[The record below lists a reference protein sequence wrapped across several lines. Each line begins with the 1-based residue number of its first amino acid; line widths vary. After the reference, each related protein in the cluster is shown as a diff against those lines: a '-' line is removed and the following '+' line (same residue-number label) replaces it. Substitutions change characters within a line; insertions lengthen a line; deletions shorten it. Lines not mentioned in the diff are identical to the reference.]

1 MTTSTLST
9 TAFNDLTQSA
19 QDYAL
24 VADAIRYI
32 ESHRREQPE
41 LAQIAGHIGLSEFH
55 FQRLFS
61 RWAGVS
67 PKRFLQALTLQ
78 EARAALTHA
87 DSVLDAAYAAGLS
100 GPGRLHDLFVQ
111 CQAATP
117 GEVKSGGAGLT
128 IAYGVEPTPFGDAL
142 IGVTERGICALSFVG
157 GSSVG
162 GTFAGGSGTSDG
174 AGAALEDLRR
184 RWPAAR
190 LTPDAARTGHLAAQI
205 FGGEQPGRQ
214 PLHLYIKGTNFQMQ
228 VWHALL
234 RIPPGQVTTYGDLA
248 QAIGKPGAA
257 RAVGGAVGSNAIAWL
272 IPCHRVIRSSG
283 AVEGYRWGSE
293 RKRAMLG
300 WEAARA
306 A

>member
-1 MTTSTLST
+1 MTISMTTTPNFSDSLS
-9 TAFNDLTQSA
+9 QSA

-24 VADAIRYI
+24 VAQAIRYI
-32 ESHRREQPE
+32 ESNRREQPE
-41 LAQIAGHIGLSEFH
+41 LAAIAGHVGLSEFH

-67 PKRFLQALTLQ
+67 PKRFLQALTVE
-78 EARAALTHA
+78 EARRSLTRSG
-87 DSVLDAAYAAGLS
+87 SVLDAAYDSGLS

-128 IAYGVEPTPFGDAL
+128 IRYAIQPTPFGDAL
-142 IGVTERGICALSFVG
+142 IGVTERGICALSFV
-157 GSSVG
+157 
-162 GTFAGGSGTSDG
+162 ADG
-174 AGAALEDLRR
+174 EESRAVDDLRR

-190 LTPDAARTGHLAAQI
+190 LVLDREEGAAIAQRIFSGATGQD
-205 FGGEQPGRQ
+205 E

-228 VWHALL
+228 VWQALL
-234 RIPPGQVTTYGDLA
+234 RLPTGSLTTYGDLA
-248 QAIGKPGAA
+248 RTIGRPSAA
-257 RAVGGAVGSNAIAWL
+257 RAVGSAVGSNAIAGL
-272 IPCHRVIRSSG
+272 IPCHRVVRQTGVVDGS
-283 AVEGYRWGSE
+283 RWGND

-300 WEAARA
+300 WEAAQA

>member
-1 MTTSTLST
+1 MTTTLLLHSST
-9 TAFNDLTQSA
+9 TDAGVSQSA

-24 VADAIRYI
+24 VAKAIRYL
-32 ESHRREQPE
+32 EEHHREQPE
-41 LAQIAGHIGLSEFH
+41 LAQIAGHIGLSDFH

-67 PKRFLQALTLQ
+67 PKRFLQALTVGD
-78 EARAALTHA
+78 ARRALYAA

-111 CQAATP
+111 CTAATP

-128 IAYGVEPTPFGDAL
+128 IRYSVQPTPFGPAL
-142 IGVTERGICALSFVG
+142 FGVTERGVCALSFVG
-157 GSSVG
+157 EG
-162 GTFAGGSGTSDG
+162 GEAQ
-174 AGAALEDLRR
+174 AQAELRE

-190 LTPDAARTGHLAAQI
+190 LLADGRESAALAEQI
-205 FGGEQPGRQ
+205 FAGGGSPEA
-214 PLHLYIKGTNFQMQ
+214 LHLYIKGTNFQMQ
-228 VWHALL
+228 VWQALL
-234 RIPPGQVTTYGDLA
+234 RVPAGRVTTYGELA
-248 QAIGKPGAA
+248 QAIGRPSAA
-257 RAVGGAVGSNAIAWL
+257 RAVGSAVSSNAIAWL
-272 IPCHRVIRSSG
+272 IPCHRVIRQTG
-283 AVEGYRWGSE
+283 AVDGYRWGTE

>member
-1 MTTSTLST
+1 MQTMTLPPTPNGSDGLS
-9 TAFNDLTQSA
+9 QSA

-24 VADAIRYI
+24 VAQAIRYI

-41 LAQIAGHIGLSEFH
+41 LAEIAGQVGLSDFH

-67 PKRFLQALTLQ
+67 PKRFLQALTVE
-78 EARAALTHA
+78 EARRSLSRSG
-87 DSVLDAAYAAGLS
+87 SVLDAAYDTGLS

-128 IAYGVEPTPFGDAL
+128 IRYGIQPTPFGDAL

-157 GSSVG
+157 EGESEQAIG
-162 GTFAGGSGTSDG
+162 ELAARWPG
-174 AGAALEDLRR
+174 ARLREDRDEGAAI
-184 RWPAAR
+184 
-190 LTPDAARTGHLAAQI
+190 AQRI
-205 FGGEQPGRQ
+205 FADSRSDE

-228 VWHALL
+228 VWQALL
-234 RIPPGQVTTYGDLA
+234 RVPSGTLTSYGDLA
-248 QAIGKPGAA
+248 QAIGRPSAA
-257 RAVGGAVGSNAIAWL
+257 RAVGSAVGSNAIAWL
-272 IPCHRVIRSSG
+272 IPCHRVIRQTG
-283 AVEGYRWGSE
+283 VVDGYRWGSD

>member
-1 MTTSTLST
+1 MNTTHLTHPTLT
-9 TAFNDLTQSA
+9 GDLSQSA

-32 ESHRREQPE
+32 EAHRREQPE
-41 LAQIAGHIGLSEFH
+41 LAQIARHIGLSDFH

-67 PKRFLQALTLQ
+67 PKRFLQALTLG
-78 EARAALTHA
+78 EAKAALA
-87 DSVLDAAYAAGLS
+87 RNGSVLDAAYDAGLS

-111 CQAATP
+111 CTAATP

-128 IAYGVEPTPFGDAL
+128 IRYAVQPTPFGPAFF
-142 IGVTERGICALSFVG
+142 GVTERGICALSFVG
-157 GSSVG
+157 DG
-162 GTFAGGSGTSDG
+162 GEAQ
-174 AGAALEDLRR
+174 ALAELRE

-190 LTPDAARTGHLAAQI
+190 LLADGRESAALAERI
-205 FGGEQPGRQ
+205 FAGGAGPEA
-214 PLHLYIKGTNFQMQ
+214 LHLYIKGTNFQLQ
-228 VWHALL
+228 VWQALL
-234 RIPPGQVTTYGDLA
+234 RVPLGSVTSYGELA
-248 QAIGKPGAA
+248 QAIGRPGAA
-257 RAVGGAVGSNAIAWL
+257 RAVGSAVGSNAIAWL
-272 IPCHRVIRSSG
+272 IPCHRVIRQTG
-283 AVEGYRWGSE
+283 AVDGYRWGTE

>member
-1 MTTSTLST
+1 MQTMTFPPTPNGSDGLS
-9 TAFNDLTQSA
+9 QSA

-24 VADAIRYI
+24 VERAIRYI

-41 LAQIAGHIGLSEFH
+41 LAEIADHVGLSEFH

-67 PKRFLQALTLQ
+67 PKRFLQALTVE
-78 EARAALTHA
+78 EARRSLTRSG
-87 DSVLDAAYAAGLS
+87 SVLDAAYDTGLS

-128 IAYGVEPTPFGDAL
+128 IRYGIQPTPFGDAL
-142 IGVTERGICALSFVG
+142 IGVTERGICALSFVAEG
-157 GSSVG
+157 ESERAIG
-162 GTFAGGSGTSDG
+162 
-174 AGAALEDLRR
+174 DLHA

-190 LTPDAARTGHLAAQI
+190 LREDRAESAAIAQRI
-205 FGGEQPGRQ
+205 FADSRADE
-214 PLHLYIKGTNFQMQ
+214 PLHLLIKGTNFQMQ
-228 VWHALL
+228 VWQALL
-234 RIPPGQVTTYGDLA
+234 RVPSGSLTTYGDLA
-248 QAIGKPGAA
+248 QAIGRPSAA
-257 RAVGGAVGSNAIAWL
+257 RAVGSAVGSNAIAWL
-272 IPCHRVIRSSG
+272 IPCHRVIRQTG
-283 AVEGYRWGSE
+283 VVDGYRWGSD

-300 WEAARA
+300 WEAAQA

>member
-1 MTTSTLST
+1 MQTMTLVTPNGTNSLS
-9 TAFNDLTQSA
+9 QSA

-24 VADAIRYI
+24 VAQAIRYI

-41 LAQIAGHIGLSEFH
+41 LAEIAGHVGLSDFH

-67 PKRFLQALTLQ
+67 PKRFLQALTVE
-78 EARAALTHA
+78 EARRSLTRSG
-87 DSVLDAAYAAGLS
+87 SVLDAAYDSGLS

-128 IAYGVEPTPFGDAL
+128 IRYGVEPTPFGDAL

-157 GSSVG
+157 EGN
-162 GTFAGGSGTSDG
+162 AERASD
-174 AGAALEDLRR
+174 ELRS

-190 LTPDAARTGHLAAQI
+190 LREDRDESAAIAQRI
-205 FGGEQPGRQ
+205 FADSRSDE
-214 PLHLYIKGTNFQMQ
+214 PLHLLIKGTNFQMQ
-228 VWHALL
+228 VWQALL
-234 RIPPGQVTTYGDLA
+234 RVPLGRLTTYGELA
-248 QAIGKPGAA
+248 QAIGRPSAA
-257 RAVGGAVGSNAIAWL
+257 RAVGSAVGSNAIAWL
-272 IPCHRVIRSSG
+272 IPCHRVIRQTG
-283 AVEGYRWGSE
+283 VVDGYRWGTE

-300 WEAARA
+300 WEAAQA

>member
-1 MTTSTLST
+1 MTEPMTTSADSLFQST
-9 TAFNDLTQSA
+9 

-24 VADAIRYI
+24 VAQAIRYI
-32 ESHRREQPE
+32 ENQRRDQPE
-41 LAQIAGHIGLSEFH
+41 LAAVADHVGLSEFH

-67 PKRFLQALTLQ
+67 PKRFLQALTVE
-78 EARAALTHA
+78 EARSALA
-87 DSVLDAAYAAGLS
+87 RSASVLDAAYAAGLS

-128 IAYGVEPTPFGDAL
+128 IRYGMAPTPFGDAL
-142 IGVTERGICALSFVG
+142 IGVTDRGICALSFVTEG
-157 GSSVG
+157 E
-162 GTFAGGSGTSDG
+162 TERAQNEL
-174 AGAALEDLRR
+174 AA
-184 RWPAAR
+184 RWPGAR
-190 LTPDAARTGHLAAQI
+190 LVEDRDESAAIAQRI
-205 FGGEQPGRQ
+205 FENTRPAE

-228 VWHALL
+228 VWQALL
-234 RIPPGQVTTYGDLA
+234 RLPTGTLTTYGHLA
-248 QAIGKPGAA
+248 QAIGRPGAA
-257 RAVGGAVGSNAIAWL
+257 RAVGSAVGSNAIAWL
-272 IPCHRVIRSSG
+272 IPCHRVIRQTG

-300 WEAARA
+300 WEAVQA

>member
-1 MTTSTLST
+1 MS
-9 TAFNDLTQSA
+9 QSA

-24 VADAIRYI
+24 VAQAIRYI

-41 LAQIAGHIGLSEFH
+41 LAAIAAQVGLSEFH

-67 PKRFLQALTLQ
+67 PKRFLQALTVE
-78 EARAALTHA
+78 EARRNLTRSG
-87 DSVLDAAYAAGLS
+87 SVLDAAYDSGLS

-117 GEVKSGGAGLT
+117 GDVKSGGAGLT
-128 IAYGVEPTPFGDAL
+128 IRYGVEPTPFGDAL

-157 GSSVG
+157 EGEG
-162 GTFAGGSGTSDG
+162 DRAID
-174 AGAALEDLRR
+174 ELRA

-190 LTPDAARTGHLAAQI
+190 LVENRVESGAITQRIFADSRPD
-205 FGGEQPGRQ
+205 E

-228 VWHALL
+228 VWQALL
-234 RIPPGQVTTYGDLA
+234 RLPSGALTTYGDLA
-248 QAIGKPGAA
+248 QAIGRPSAA
-257 RAVGGAVGSNAIAWL
+257 RAVGSAVGSNAIAWL
-272 IPCHRVIRSSG
+272 IPCHRVIRQTG
-283 AVEGYRWGSE
+283 VVDGYRWGSD

-300 WEAARA
+300 WEAAQVA
-306 A
+306 

>member
-1 MTTSTLST
+1 MTISMTTTPNSIDSLS
-9 TAFNDLTQSA
+9 QSA

-24 VADAIRYI
+24 VAQAIRYI
-32 ESHRREQPE
+32 ENHRREQPE
-41 LAQIAGHIGLSEFH
+41 LAEIAAQVGLSEFH

-67 PKRFLQALTLQ
+67 PKRFLQALTVE
-78 EARAALTHA
+78 EARRTLTHSG
-87 DSVLDAAYAAGLS
+87 SVLDAAYDTGLS

-128 IAYGVEPTPFGDAL
+128 IRYAIQPTPFGDAL
-142 IGVTERGICALSFVG
+142 IGVTERGICALSFV
-157 GSSVG
+157 
-162 GTFAGGSGTSDG
+162 ADG
-174 AGAALEDLRR
+174 EESRAVDDLRR

-190 LTPDAARTGHLAAQI
+190 LVADREEGAAIAQRIFSGATGRD
-205 FGGEQPGRQ
+205 E
-214 PLHLYIKGTNFQMQ
+214 PLHLYIKGTNFQIQ
-228 VWHALL
+228 VWQALL
-234 RIPPGQVTTYGDLA
+234 RLPLGSLTTYGDLA
-248 QAIGKPGAA
+248 QAIGRPSAA

-272 IPCHRVIRSSG
+272 IPCHRVIRQTG
-283 AVEGYRWGSE
+283 VVDGYRWGSE

-300 WEAARA
+300 WEASQA

>member
-1 MTTSTLST
+1 MQTMTLPPTPNGSDGL
-9 TAFNDLTQSA
+9 AQSA

-24 VADAIRYI
+24 VAQAIRYI

-41 LAQIAGHIGLSEFH
+41 LAAIASHVGLSEFH

-67 PKRFLQALTLQ
+67 PKRFLQALTVE
-78 EARAALTHA
+78 EARRSLIRSG
-87 DSVLDAAYAAGLS
+87 SVLDVAYDTGLS

-128 IAYGVEPTPFGDAL
+128 IRYGVQPTPFGDAL
-142 IGVTERGICALSFVG
+142 IGMTERGICALSFVG
-157 GSSVG
+157 EGEAVR
-162 GTFAGGSGTSDG
+162 AID
-174 AGAALEDLRR
+174 ELRA

-190 LTPDAARTGHLAAQI
+190 LREDREESAAIAQRI
-205 FGGEQPGRQ
+205 FADSRQ
-214 PLHLYIKGTNFQMQ
+214 DEPLHLHIKGTNFQMQ
-228 VWHALL
+228 VWQALL
-234 RIPPGQVTTYGDLA
+234 RLPLGSLTTYGDLA
-248 QAIGKPGAA
+248 LAIGRPTAA
-257 RAVGGAVGSNAIAWL
+257 RAVGSAVGNNAIAWL
-272 IPCHRVIRSSG
+272 IPCHRVIRQTG
-283 AVEGYRWGSE
+283 VVDGYRWGSD

-300 WEAARA
+300 WEAAQA

>member
-1 MTTSTLST
+1 MSLTTTPNGIDSLS
-9 TAFNDLTQSA
+9 QSA

-24 VADAIRYI
+24 VAQAIRYI

-41 LAQIAGHIGLSEFH
+41 LVAIAGHVGLSEFH

-67 PKRFLQALTLQ
+67 PKRFLQALTVE
-78 EARAALTHA
+78 EARRALTRSA
-87 DSVLDAAYAAGLS
+87 SVLDAAYDTGLS

-128 IAYGVEPTPFGDAL
+128 IRYAIQPTPFGDAL
-142 IGVTERGICALSFVG
+142 IGVTERGICALSFVADG
-157 GSSVG
+157 EESSAV
-162 GTFAGGSGTSDG
+162 D
-174 AGAALEDLRR
+174 ELRR

-190 LTPDAARTGHLAAQI
+190 LVADRAESAAIAQRI
-205 FGGEQPGRQ
+205 FSGATQRDE

-228 VWHALL
+228 VWQALL
-234 RIPPGQVTTYGDLA
+234 RVPTGSLTTYGDLA
-248 QAIGKPGAA
+248 RTIGRPSAA
-257 RAVGGAVGSNAIAWL
+257 RAVGSAVSSNVIAWL
-272 IPCHRVIRSSG
+272 IPCHRVIRQTG
-283 AVEGYRWGSE
+283 VVEGYRWGSE

-300 WEAARA
+300 WEAAQA

>member
-1 MTTSTLST
+1 MMTMTLT
-9 TAFNDLTQSA
+9 TANGRDSLSQSA
-19 QDYAL
+19 QDYSL
-24 VADAIRYI
+24 VAQAIRYI

-41 LAQIAGHIGLSEFH
+41 LVAIASHVGLSEFH

-67 PKRFLQALTLQ
+67 PKRFLQALTV
-78 EARAALTHA
+78 EAARRTLTHSG
-87 DSVLDAAYAAGLS
+87 SVLDAAYDSGLS

-128 IAYGVEPTPFGDAL
+128 IRYAIQPTPFGDAL
-142 IGVTERGICALSFVG
+142 IGVTERGICALSFVAEG
-157 GSSVG
+157 EASR
-162 GTFAGGSGTSDG
+162 TID
-174 AGAALEDLRR
+174 ELRT

-190 LTPDAARTGHLAAQI
+190 LREDRDESASIAQRI
-205 FGGEQPGRQ
+205 FADSRQ
-214 PLHLYIKGTNFQMQ
+214 DEPLHLHIKGTNFQIQ
-228 VWHALL
+228 VWQALL
-234 RIPPGQVTTYGDLA
+234 RLPAGSLTTYGDLA
-248 QAIGKPGAA
+248 RTIGKPSAA

-272 IPCHRVIRSSG
+272 IPCHRVIRQTG
-283 AVEGYRWGSE
+283 VVDGYRWGNE

-300 WEAARA
+300 WEASQA

>member
-1 MTTSTLST
+1 MST
-9 TAFNDLTQSA
+9 TQLTHPTLTGDFSQSA

-24 VADAIRYI
+24 VAKAIHYL
-32 ESHRREQPE
+32 EEHHREQPE
-41 LAQIAGHIGLSEFH
+41 LAQIAGHIGLSDFH

-67 PKRFLQALTLQ
+67 PKRFLQALTVGD
-78 EARAALTHA
+78 ARRALVAA

-111 CQAATP
+111 CTAATP

-128 IAYGVEPTPFGDAL
+128 IRYGVQPTPFGPAL
-142 IGVTERGICALSFVG
+142 FGVTERGVCALSFVEE
-157 GSSVG
+157 
-162 GTFAGGSGTSDG
+162 G
-174 AGAALEDLRR
+174 AEEQALDDLRR

-190 LTPDAARTGHLAAQI
+190 LVADGRESAALAERVFADRRGPD
-205 FGGEQPGRQ
+205 

-228 VWHALL
+228 VWQALL
-234 RIPPGQVTTYGDLA
+234 RVPLGQVSTYGELA
-248 QAIGKPGAA
+248 QAIGRPGAA

-272 IPCHRVIRSSG
+272 IPCHRVIRQSG
-283 AVEGYRWGSE
+283 AVEGYRWGTE

-300 WEAARA
+300 WEAVRA